1 MTNEASYEKRA
12 LSPKRVLRG
21 WRKLRKWAIQRVEEG
36 QSVAVVCGVLAV
48 SRAFY
53 YKWHA
58 RWIEGGKAWSSLE
71 DRSSRP
77 RTIHTKREKIVP
89 DVVSTRVQFV
99 TWGARKI
106 RAHLQ
111 RERPESVAS
120 HQTIHRVL
128 VEHGLVNNGPK
139 KRRVWRAWARRHA
152 NSLWQTDLKQLTT
165 DPSGPWLVTFLD
177 DASRLILACKILP
190 STPTA
195 DEVLT
200 VLHAAIKTWGKPR
213 QILTDRGAQYYANK
227 GGESRFTTTL
237 RDLGIEHIKAGV
249 RKPTT
254 TGKVER
260 WHRTFADEL
269 VRICP
274 DVSKLPEHL
283 PKYLEVYNT
292 IRPHEGIE
300 YEIPIL
306 RYFGTLIHEESV

>member
-1 MTNEASYEKRA
+1 MTDEASYEERA
-12 LSPKRVLRG
+12 LSPNRVLRG

-36 QSVAVVCGVLAV
+36 QSVAVVCTVLAV

-58 RWIEGGKAWSSLE
+58 RWIEAGKAWSSVE
-71 DRSSRP
+71 TRSSRP
-77 RTIHTKREKIVP
+77 HTIRTKREKIVA
-89 DVVSTRVQFV
+89 DVVGTRIQFV
-99 TWGARKI
+99 MWGARKI

-111 RERPESVAS
+111 REHPESVAS

-128 VEHGLVNNGPK
+128 VENGLVDAGPR
-139 KRRVWRAWARRHA
+139 KRRVWRAWARKHA
-152 NSLWQTDLKQLTT
+152 NSLWQTDLKQLTS

-177 DASRLILACKILP
+177 DASRLVLACKVLRT
-190 STPTA
+190 TPTA
-195 DEVLT
+195 ADILAM
-200 VLHAAIKTWGKPR
+200 LRGAIAIWGRPR
-213 QILTDRGAQYYANK
+213 QILTDRGAQYYANR
-227 GGESRFTTTL
+227 GESQFTRTL
-237 RDLGIEHIKAGV
+237 RELGVEHIKAGV

-274 DVSKLPEHL
+274 DVSKLPIHL
-283 PKYLEVYNT
+283 PKYLEIYNT
-292 IRPHEGIE
+292 VRPHQGIE

-306 RYFGTLIHEESV
+306 HYFGSLIREEAV